1 MTALM
6 STISVFNQLIF
17 IAGLGFF
24 TSLIQKLT
32 IVSLKDNVSL
42 SLGHLVAE
50 LAIVITSILN
60 YLLAQRIPED
70 NMISEKCQTVKA
82 MSPADA
88 TNVDYVYM
96 ILGDSADRMSFKL
109 IVSSLVVEYTLIVI
123 IMLQRTQKLG
133 ELIMMV
139 GHML

>member
-1 MTALM
+1 M
-6 STISVFNQLIF
+6 
-17 IAGLGFF
+17 
-24 TSLIQKLT
+24 T

-42 SLGHLVAE
+42 SLGHLVEE
-50 LAIVITSILN
+50 LAIVITSVLN
-60 YLLAQRIPED
+60 YLLPQRMLED